1 MPETTI
7 AIFADVDGSCP
18 LLTWMDD
25 LPEKVQLKCVVRIER
40 LSEQGHELRRPE
52 ADTLRDGISELR
64 FRAGRV
70 HYRVLYFFHEQQ
82 AVLTHGLTK
91 EGRVPDKEIDL
102 AIDRM
107 GRYKSNPD
115 RHTHKERNDEGQA
128 N

>member
-7 AIFADVDGSCP
+7 VFFADDDESCP

-40 LSEQGHELRRPE
+40 LAEQGHELRRPE
-52 ADTLRDGISELR
+52 ADTLRDGIYELR

-70 HYRVLYFFHEQQ
+70 NYRMLYFFHEGE
-82 AVLTHGLTK
+82 AVVTQGLTK
-91 EGRVPDKEIDL
+91 DDRVPDREIDL

-107 GRYKSNPD
+107 RRFKNNSD
-115 RHTHKERNDEGQA
+115 RHTHKE
-128 N
+128 